1 MLIKLKRDGYDEYLD
16 YLKGM
21 SIIMVLINHGAQNI
35 VDMALFPIWI
45 YEAVPMFLLIQ
56 VFHAYKKR
64 TVQNPSIKKIWER
77 ILRPFVYTQIVFIAY
92 CFYAFIKR
100 GISIDEYFLDMIK
113 SGGNGQGAYFI
124 WIYIQFA
131 FLLPICFKIVKKK
144 YALPILIAVSA
155 IFEIF
160 CSLINI
166 PDNLY
171 RLLCFRY
178 IFLIYLGYLWSKR
191 GIVLNKKT
199 FVLSCI
205 SIISIIFL
213 HYGFKYRL
221 YSNLEPLVFDSG
233 WRTYHWF
240 TYFLPWALLP
250 CLIYLAYRRMNNKI
264 NQIIILT
271 GKHSYEIF
279 LFQMI
284 VFGLSPINNYIN
296 IIICFLP
303 LLYFEYNNIKKILQS
318 KS

>member
-100 GISIDEYFLDMIK
+100 GISIDEYFLDMIM

-144 YALPILIAVSA
+144 HALPI
-155 IFEIF
+155 
-160 CSLINI
+160 
-166 PDNLY
+166 
-171 RLLCFRY
+171 
-178 IFLIYLGYLWSKR
+178 LIYLGYLWSKR

-303 LLYFEYNNIKKILQS
+303 LLYFEYNNIKKIFQS

>member
-56 VFHAYKKR
+56 VFHAYKRR

-92 CFYAFIKR
+92 CFYAFITR

-131 FLLPICFKIVKKK
+131 FLLPICFKIVKNR

-171 RLLCFRY
+171 RL
-178 IFLIYLGYLWSKR
+178 LWSKR